1 MDGDSEPYVTLAEAF
16 RDTERKTAQMKL
28 LKNIELKEGV
38 EVNSGNLILDLNGY
52 RLQSLRK
59 ILLNPDVSLKIT
71 DSSETQTGVFSG
83 ELRV

>member
-1 MDGDSEPYVTLAEAF
+1 MEIPNHMLLWQKHL

-59 ILLNPDVSLKIT
+59 ILLKS
-71 DSSETQTGVFSG
+71 GCFS
-83 ELRV
+83 